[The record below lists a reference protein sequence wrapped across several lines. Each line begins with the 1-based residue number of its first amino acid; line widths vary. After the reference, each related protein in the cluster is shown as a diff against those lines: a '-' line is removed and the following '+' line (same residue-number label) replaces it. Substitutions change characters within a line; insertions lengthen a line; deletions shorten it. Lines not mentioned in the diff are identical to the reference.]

1 MRHSFDKARF
11 IERLR
16 AAVELRAGTQAE
28 AAGLCGVPVPT
39 LEGYL
44 SGANLPGLQ
53 ALATISSSLGVSLDW
68 LVFGKGRASL

>member
-1 MRHSFDKARF
+1 MKSSFDKARF

-16 AAVELRAGTQAE
+16 TAVELRAATQA
-28 AAGLCGVPVPT
+28 AAAEICGLPVPT
-39 LEGYL
+39 LEAYL

-53 ALATISSSLGVSLDW
+53 ALATIAASLGVSLDW